1 MANVLKSLLTKKEPI
16 RIGHLAPMSGDFSY
30 YGEWEKEGIDLAAGE
45 INKKG
50 GINGQKILVALEDDQ
65 ADADKSVLAL
75 SKLIFTDKVQAV
87 IGSMSSDALLADTPI
102 AEKNKVVLIAPLAGT
117 TKITAGDYT
126 FRIYPS
132 NAQQG
137 EKLTEAVALA
147 GYKNAAIIYVN
158 NEFGL
163 DLAKSVKGAASRN
176 GIDISIMEGYR
187 LETIDFKEQLARIEE
202 KNPEVIFLLSYPK
215 DMGIILNQAQE
226 AGVSAKFFAPD
237 TFIDSE
243 VIADSKKITE
253 GIVYIMPEERFADDF
268 IKKFK
273 KKYNKNPNVFNALS
287 YDSFNLLALAIER
300 GGNNGAAIKDELLKI
315 KDYQGA
321 TGSITFDANGNA
333 INRPLKLKT
342 IKEGKPVNY
351 QQEK

>member
-1 MANVLKSLLTKKEPI
+1 MANVLKSLLAKKEPI
-16 RIGHLAPMSGDFSY
+16 RIGHLAPLSGDFSY

-50 GINGQKILVALEDDQ
+50 GINGQKVLIAREDDQ

-87 IGSMSSDALLADTPI
+87 IGATSSEVLLADTPI
-102 AEKNKVVLIAPLAGT
+102 AEKNKVVLLSPIAGT

-132 NAQQG
+132 NTQQG
-137 EKLTEAVALA
+137 EKMAAAVAVA
-147 GYKNAAIIYVN
+147 GYKNAAIIYIN
-158 NEFGL
+158 NEYGL
-163 DLAKSVKGAASRN
+163 DLAKSVRSGASRS
-176 GIDISIMEGYR
+176 GINISIMEGYR
-187 LETIDFKEQLARIEE
+187 PETVDFKEQLERIKE

-215 DMGIILNQAQE
+215 DMGIILKQAQE
-226 AGVSAKFFAPD
+226 EGSSAKFFAPD
-237 TFIDSE
+237 TFVDPG
-243 VIADSKKITE
+243 VIADPKKITE
-253 GIVYIMPEERFADDF
+253 GIVYIMPEEEFADDF

-273 KKYNKNPNVFNALS
+273 KKYGKNPNVFNAMS
-287 YDSFNLLALAIER
+287 YDALNLLALTIER
-300 GGNNGAAIKDELLKI
+300 GGNNGTAIKDELLKI

-351 QQEK
+351 QQ